1 MDDLGHCRRAENQ
14 HRNAHAERREEPSVA
29 DYPIASDWRSTKAV
43 TDHPNANAERLAGVR
58 RQLII
63 QSI

>member
-1 MDDLGHCRRAENQ
+1 MNNLRRRRRAENQ
-14 HRNAHAERREEPSVA
+14 HRNARAERREEPSVA
-29 DYPIASDWRSTKAV
+29 DYPIASDWRSTKAI
-43 TDHPNANAERLAGVR
+43 TDHPNANAERLARVR